1 MNPGSLTSEL
11 WLFGITLHSPHLSSK
26 VSAASKD
33 VLCQFSGTHPAPY
46 CVFYQIH
53 PPPAVWQPDQL
64 RTSST
69 SEAPTAQVI
78 PSANLTF
85 QTHHTLDLSTPLS
98 LALNLL
104 IPLRESDSMGRDMPY
119 AIWVS

>member
-1 MNPGSLTSEL
+1 MNQGSLTSEL
-11 WLFGITLHSPHLSSK
+11 SLFGITLHSPHQSSK
-26 VSAASKD
+26 PSAASKD
-33 VLCQFSGTHPAPY
+33 VLCQFSGVHPVPY
-46 CVFYQIH
+46 SVFYQVH
-53 PPPAVWQPDQL
+53 PPPAPWQPGQL
-64 RTSST
+64 RTSPIL
-69 SEAPTAQVI
+69 EAPTTQVT

-85 QTHHTLDLSTPLS
+85 QTHHTLGLNTHLS